1 MNAVFITV
9 RSGSRRLPR
18 KALLKINGKAT
29 IEHVIDRA
37 KRSKEAD
44 LVVLCT
50 TTLPEDTTL
59 KFIAMK
65 NGIEC
70 FRGSVDDKLERW
82 RGAAKKF
89 HVERF
94 VTADGDDLLCE
105 PELMDM
111 ALRQMELNGADFIQA
126 KDVPCG
132 AFSYAISTAALK
144 HVCWMKDT
152 SDTEMMSQYFTDTGL
167 FRVEDLA
174 GVPKDMQR
182 PGIRIT
188 LDYPEDLEFFKAV
201 FGHFGHKRF
210 SLWDVIAY
218 LDEHPEVM
226 AINSHLQ
233 QRFFDNQKARTKLE
247 LRPCA
252 SC

>member
-1 MNAVFITV
+1 MNAVFVTV

-65 NGIEC
+65 NGVEC
-70 FRGSVDDKLERW
+70 FRGSAEDKLERW
-82 RGAAKKF
+82 NGAAKKF

-111 ALRQMELNGADFIQA
+111 AFRQMELSGADFIQA
-126 KDVPCG
+126 KNVSCG
-132 AFSYAISTAALK
+132 AFTYAISTAALE

-152 SDTEMMSQYFTDTGL
+152 SDTEMMSQYFTDTGIFKVEHL
-167 FRVEDLA
+167 HDVPEDL
-174 GVPKDMQR
+174 QR
-182 PGIRIT
+182 PEIRMT
-188 LDYPEDLEFFKAV
+188 LDYPEDLEFFREV
-201 FGHFGHKRF
+201 FKHFGHRRF

>member
-37 KRSKEAD
+37 KRSKKAD

-82 RGAAKKF
+82 RGAAEKYGI
-89 HVERF
+89 ERF

-218 LDEHPEVM
+218 LDEHPEVT
-226 AINSHLQ
+226 AINARMQ
-233 QRFFDNQKARTKLE
+233 QVFIDNQKARTKLE
-247 LRPCA
+247 LRQCA